1 MTDFNV
7 ADFVRRDIKV
17 LVTKSHYTVCSH
29 IIAVAYGIM
38 VNTVDSI
45 RQGNNSTM
53 IILVNVN
60 KHLKTDRCMSSIS

>member
-7 ADFVRRDIKV
+7 ADSVRRDIKV
-17 LVTKSHYTVCSH
+17 LVTKTRYTVCSH
-29 IIAVAYGIM
+29 TIAVAYGIM

-60 KHLKTDRCMSSIS
+60 KHLKTDRCISSIS